1 MTQKFE
7 LILPSKSN
15 IDTFRFVFLFRVR
28 ITQTTE
34 NVGVLRAPFF
44 SISASRTKHTHT
56 HIVYEHV
63 MNRKKYR
70 EIVYDAELCNQR
82 NIERDIHRPNVYF
95 IRPVRVETV
104 RSRNKCMDKTQ

>member
-1 MTQKFE
+1 MLAFCARRF
-7 LILPSKSN
+7 SV
-15 IDTFRFVFLFRVR
+15 FRHLVQN
-28 ITQTTE
+28 T
-34 NVGVLRAPFF
+34 
-44 SISASRTKHTHT
+44 HTHT